1 MYFLLYYLE
10 AFTESVDF
18 KLINVRLRTNTCTRE
33 SLRDF
38 KFTLSIEL
46 YWEIVLIAFHDVQSN
61 DLCFTV

>member
-1 MYFLLYYLE
+1 MSFLLYYLE

-18 KLINVRLRTNTCTRE
+18 KLINVRLRTITCTRE

-38 KFTLSIEL
+38 KFMLSIEL
-46 YWEIVLIAFHDVQSN
+46 YWEIVLIAFHDIQSN

>member
-10 AFTESVDF
+10 GFTESVDF
-18 KLINVRLRTNTCTRE
+18 KLINVRLRTNICTRE

-38 KFTLSIEL
+38 KFTLSIES
-46 YWEIVLIAFHDVQSN
+46 YWEIVLIAFHDIQSN

>member
-1 MYFLLYYLE
+1 MYFLLYYLV
-10 AFTESVDF
+10 AFAESVDF

-46 YWEIVLIAFHDVQSN
+46 Y
-61 DLCFTV
+61 